1 LSHLPRTSY
10 TAGACSLGH
19 RACNACPF
27 GLALFAD
34 VGLFSVASPLPPLML
49 ASGFAAPWPR
59 SFDRAG
65 PMRPHWASL
74 ATGLGKAD
82 GEPRMAR
89 VVPAV
94 RPYVA
99 HGATRTGDTLGVPSH
114 RNTREGKALPRVR
127 LPGRLP
133 LDRPHDCD
141 AVVGLTGDEDWG
153 GAVAP
158 GEQRCRGQKV
168 VLLEGVLPRLRPLVI
183 VRSRRGRCDRREP
196 VRPLTSTGGGTVRCR
211 PAPGGRTWLTVPGCG
226 SRRSMHPMRRGGPGI
241 GVAPVPFVLWDIR
254 GLQPYAPPPV
264 HRRML
269 PPRGRDPV
277 PPWPAILAHVPCP
290 AWPGTVRRREAVW
303 CQTWPLPVIPCWG
316 HPLLPPWGGHVG
328 QTLQGRAPRGADTL
342 PTVAAAGGPRWGNTS
357 AKSLSV

>member
-1 LSHLPRTSY
+1 MREMGCRLSHLPRTSY

-153 GAVAP
+153 GRRRP
-158 GEQRCRGQKV
+158 GRAEVPRA
-168 VLLEGVLPRLRPLVI
+168 EGGFA
-183 VRSRRGRCDRREP
+183 RGRAASSPSLGHRAE
-196 VRPLTSTGGGTVRCR
+196 S
-211 PAPGGRTWLTVPGCG
+211 PGSL
-226 SRRSMHPMRRGGPGI
+226 RS
-241 GVAPVPFVLWDIR
+241 A
-254 GLQPYAPPPV
+254 
-264 HRRML
+264 
-269 PPRGRDPV
+269 
-277 PPWPAILAHVPCP
+277 
-290 AWPGTVRRREAVW
+290 
-303 CQTWPLPVIPCWG
+303 
-316 HPLLPPWGGHVG
+316 
-328 QTLQGRAPRGADTL
+328 
-342 PTVAAAGGPRWGNTS
+342 
-357 AKSLSV
+357 